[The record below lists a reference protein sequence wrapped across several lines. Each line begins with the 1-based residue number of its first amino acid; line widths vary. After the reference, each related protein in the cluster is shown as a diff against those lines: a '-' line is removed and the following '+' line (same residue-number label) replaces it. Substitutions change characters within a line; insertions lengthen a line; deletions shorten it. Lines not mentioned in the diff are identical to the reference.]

1 MADLTVLRQV
11 VFFEGLSDER
21 LMVLGDYMTTHRYK
35 KNTIV
40 MNQGDPTDSMFVV
53 AKGRCRLYR
62 SDAQGRELVISMR
75 GVGDYFGALALL
87 DGQGRVY
94 SVQTL
99 EPSTIYQI
107 PRHDFL
113 EMLDAHPGIALNL
126 LRSMAERMRRMA
138 EDVSCLA
145 LMDVYGRLA
154 HILDKESREV
164 DGVQKTGR
172 LTQQDLA
179 DMTGASREMIGR
191 IMKDLREGE
200 YIAVENKEI
209 ILLKKL
215 PHNW

>member
-1 MADLTVLRQV
+1 MADLSILRQV
-11 VFFEGLSDER
+11 VFFGGLSDER
-21 LMVLGDYMTTHRYK
+21 LEVLGDYMSTHHYK

-40 MNQGDPTDSMFVV
+40 MNQGDPTDSLFVV

-62 SDAQGRELVISMR
+62 SDASGRELVISMR

-87 DGQGRVY
+87 DGQGRAY

-99 EPSTIYQI
+99 EAATLYQI

-113 EMLDAHPGIALNL
+113 AMLDAHPEIALNL

-154 HILDKESREV
+154 HILNKESEEV
-164 DGVQKTGR
+164 DGVRKTGR

-191 IMKDLREGE
+191 IMKDLREGG
-200 YIAVENKEI
+200 YISVENKQV
-209 ILLKKL
+209 ILNKKL
-215 PHNW
+215 PHSW

>member
-1 MADLTVLRQV
+1 MADLTILRQV

-21 LMVLGDYMTTHRYK
+21 LMVLADYMSTHHYK

-40 MNQGDPTDSMFVV
+40 MNQGDATDSLFVV

-62 SDAQGRELVISMR
+62 SDEQGKELVISLR
-75 GVGDYFGALALL
+75 GAGDYFGALALL

-99 EPSTIYQI
+99 EPTTLYQI

-113 EMLDAHPGIALNL
+113 EMLHKHPEIVLNL

-154 HILDKESREV
+154 HVLDKESAEV
-164 DGVQKTGR
+164 GGIRKTGR

-191 IMKDLREGE
+191 IMKDLREGG
-200 YIAVENKEI
+200 YISVQNKEI
-209 ILLKKL
+209 ILLRKL
-215 PHNW
+215 PRNW

>member
-1 MADLTVLRQV
+1 MADLIVLRKV
-11 VFFEGLSDER
+11 VFFEGLSDQR
-21 LMVLGDYMTTHRYK
+21 LMVLGDYMSTHRYK

-53 AKGRCRLYR
+53 AEGRCRLYR
-62 SDAQGRELVISMR
+62 SDAQGKELVISLR

-87 DGQGRVY
+87 DGQGRAY

-99 EPSTIYQI
+99 ESTTLYQI
-107 PRHDFL
+107 QQHDFL
-113 EMLDAHPGIALNL
+113 EILDKHPEIALNL

-154 HILDKESREV
+154 HVLDKESAEV
-164 DGVQKTGR
+164 GGVRKTSR

-191 IMKDLREGE
+191 IMKDLREGG
-200 YIAVENKEI
+200 YISVENKEI
-209 ILLKKL
+209 ILHREL
-215 PHNW
+215 PHSW